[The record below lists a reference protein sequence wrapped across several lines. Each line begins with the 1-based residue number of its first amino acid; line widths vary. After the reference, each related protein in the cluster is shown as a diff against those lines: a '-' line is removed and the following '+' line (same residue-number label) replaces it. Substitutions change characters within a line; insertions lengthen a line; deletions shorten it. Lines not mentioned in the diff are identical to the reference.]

1 MAGSIINNSDFHKI
15 LDDARVCTSKRGTA
29 LRLKIEGGV
38 KCDTITAVKLTLI
51 SYLLVQYTRQEIE
64 CLEDTLPNDS
74 SVDYLEAFVNYIK
87 KECRDCITADQDLIS
102 SSSIPPVTF
111 LDTQSGDQLITR
123 SGDNIITQ

>member
-1 MAGSIINNSDFHKI
+1 MAGSIINNSSFHQI

-51 SYLLVQYTRQEIE
+51 SYLLVQYTRQELE
-64 CLEDTLPNDS
+64 CLEKATSDS

-87 KECRDCITADQDLIS
+87 KECRDCISDDVPVSETPG
-102 SSSIPPVTF
+102 SIPPITY

-123 SGDNIITQ
+123 SGNNIITQ